1 MQGNMFRIIL
11 MALVLVMANAV
22 YAQDDLRNAKDD
34 ADHYF
39 GKEGYNMAVDLYKE
53 AYSKAKTPDEKAAL
67 IYMVGE
73 CYRLMEDNVQAEV
86 WYRRAIK
93 SRHEDPASWYFL
105 ASSLQG
111 QGRYDE
117 ARTELE
123 KYMEKGGDSS
133 KAAMLN
139 ASIEFAEAESDKKT
153 RYEVDP
159 VVMLNTEYYDFSP
172 IIADKDGYELIFCSS
187 RLGSTG
193 IDEFKRTGE
202 SYEDLFMTKRDSK
215 GKWSEPERLPLTVNG
230 YDHEGAATLTSD
242 GMRMY
247 FTRCAKEVNSGCDI
261 FMSTKID
268 GKWGASSMVKMKTD
282 EQELNTMGHPTL
294 TPDNK
299 VMIFSSDIIGG
310 QGGND
315 LWYSVYNGTSN
326 TWGKPV
332 NMGPSVNT
340 KGDELFPYV
349 RSNGNL
355 YFASNGHLGMGG
367 LDNFV
372 AQKTG
377 DNEWGN
383 VQNMGNPMNTNS
395 NDYGIIFEGDFERGY
410 FSSDRV
416 GGKGKDDIYSFNLP
430 AVLMAFEG
438 VVYDKKSIA
447 PIVGAYVRVAGSDG
461 SSFESTTDENGS
473 FSFDANGEQR
483 YINPEVNYD
492 VEVGMKDY
500 LVAKDRISTV
510 GLSDE
515 STTFVKEFLL
525 VSTIA
530 DEIEFPEVQY
540 DLGKFTLRPE
550 SKDSLDYLY
559 QTLVDNP
566 TIVIE
571 LAAHTDSRGGNSANQ
586 TLSQNR
592 AKSCVDYL
600 VTRGIAPARMTAKGY
615 GESRLSISDREI
627 NALPSDEREAAHQKN
642 RRTVFR
648 VLSWDYVPN

>member
-1 MQGNMFRIIL
+1 MF
-11 MALVLVMANAV
+11 MGTAV
-22 YAQDDLRNAKDD
+22 SAQDDLRNAKDD
-34 ADHYF
+34 ADHYYA
-39 GKEGYNMAVDLYKE
+39 KEGYNMAVDLYKE

-73 CYRLMEDNVQAEV
+73 CYRMMEDNVQAEV

-93 SRHEDPASWYFL
+93 SRHDDPSAFYFL
-105 ASSLQG
+105 ATSLQA

-123 KYMEKGGDSS
+123 KYLEKGGNSS
-133 KAAMLN
+133 QASKLN
-139 ASIEFAEAESDKKT
+139 ASIQFAEEQSEKKS

-159 VVMLNTEYYDFSP
+159 VVMLNTEFYDFSP
-172 IIADKDGYELIFCSS
+172 TIADEGGNELIFCSS

-202 SYEDLFMTKRDSK
+202 SYEDLFLSKRDSK

-230 YDHEGAATLTSD
+230 YDHEGAATITSD

-261 FMSTKID
+261 YMTTKIN
-268 GKWGASSMVKMKTD
+268 GEWGESSMVELKND
-282 EQELNTMGHPTL
+282 DQELNTIGHPAL
-294 TPDNK
+294 TPDDK

-315 LWYSVYNGTSN
+315 LWYAVYNGTSN
-326 TWGKPV
+326 TWGAPI

-340 KGDELFPYV
+340 KGNELFPYV

-355 YFASNGHLGMGG
+355 YFSSDGHLGMGG

-383 VQNMGNPMNTNS
+383 VQNMGSPMNTNS

-410 FSSDRV
+410 FSSNRA
-416 GGKGKDDIYSFNLP
+416 GGRGQDDIYSFSLP
-430 AVLMAFEG
+430 EVLMAFEG
-438 VVYDKKSIA
+438 VVYDKKSVS
-447 PIVGAYVRVAGSDG
+447 PISGAYVRVAGSDG
-461 SSFESTTDENGS
+461 SSFETTTDENGS

-510 GLSDE
+510 GLGDE

-540 DLGKFTLRPE
+540 DLGKYTLRPE

-559 QTLVDNP
+559 QTLIDNP

-571 LAAHTDSRGGNSANQ
+571 LGAHTDSRGGLSANQ

-592 AKSCVDYL
+592 AKACVDYL
-600 VTRGIAPARMTAKGY
+600 VSRGIAPARMTAKGY
-615 GESRLSISDREI
+615 GENKLRITDAEI
-627 NALPSDEREAAHQKN
+627 NAAPSDQREALHQKN
-642 RRTVFR
+642 RRTVFK